1 MKNTALIVLFCFYS
15 LSNYAS
21 PIDST
26 TRIDSTQIIVNDDI
40 NNSIAA
46 AISAG
51 DAQKLAS
58 YFSSSID
65 LTIPNTDG
73 TYSKSQA
80 EMIIM
85 KFFTQYPPDSFKL
98 NQQGSSN
105 EGSQFAIGTLSTK
118 TATFKTY
125 FLIKKRDNVPL
136 VQQLQFEEE

>member
-1 MKNTALIVLFCFYS
+1 MRSLLIIAVFCFYTFS
-15 LSNYAS
+15 SFAY
-21 PIDST
+21 PINSAGTGDT
-26 TRIDSTQIIVNDDI
+26 TIGIVQDDI
-40 NNSIAA
+40 TASVAA

-51 DAQKLAS
+51 DSKALAS
-58 YFSSSID
+58 YFSPSID
-65 LTIPNTDG
+65 LTVPGTDG

-80 EMIIM
+80 EMIL
-85 KFFTQYPPDSFKL
+85 KDFFTKYPPVTFKI